1 MEQKI
6 NTGTI
11 FKNDKKTADN
21 QPDYRGKINVEG
33 KELEI
38 SLWVKTAQSGVKY
51 MSAAIKE
58 PWVAPAPAP
67 APAPVLQNTS
77 DKIKSAADELFEDDL
92 PF

>member
-6 NTGTI
+6 NIGAI

-58 PWVAPAPAP
+58 PYVAPAPV
-67 APAPVLQNTS
+67 PAPVLQNTS
-77 DKIKSAADELFEDDL
+77 EKIKSAADELFEDDL

>member
-6 NTGTI
+6 NSGAI

-33 KELEI
+33 KQLEI
-38 SLWVKTAQSGVKY
+38 SLWVRIAQSGVKY

-58 PWVAPAPAP
+58 PYVAPAP
-67 APAPVLQNTS
+67 APAPVLQNTT
-77 DKIKSAADELFEDDL
+77 DKIKSAADEFEDDL

>member
-6 NTGTI
+6 NSGAI

-58 PWVAPAPAP
+58 PYVAPAPV
-67 APAPVLQNTS
+67 PVLQNTS
-77 DKIKSAADELFEDDL
+77 EKIKSVADDLFQDDL

>member
-6 NTGTI
+6 NSGAI

-33 KELEI
+33 KQLEI
-38 SLWVKTAQSGVKY
+38 SLWVRIAQSGVKY

-58 PWVAPAPAP
+58 PYVAPAP
-67 APAPVLQNTS
+67 APAPVLQNTT
-77 DKIKSAADELFEDDL
+77 DKIKSIADEFEDDL

>member
-1 MEQKI
+1 MEQKV

-58 PWVAPAPAP
+58 PYVAP

-77 DKIKSAADELFEDDL
+77 EKIKSAADELFEDDL

>member
-6 NTGTI
+6 NSGAI

-58 PWVAPAPAP
+58 PYVAP

-77 DKIKSAADELFEDDL
+77 EKIKSADEFEDDL

>member
-6 NTGTI
+6 NTGAI

-58 PWVAPAPAP
+58 PWVAPAA
-67 APAPVLQNTS
+67 APVLQNTS
-77 DKIKSAADELFEDDL
+77 DKIKSAADEFEDDL

>member
-6 NTGTI
+6 NSGAI

-38 SLWVKTAQSGVKY
+38 SLWVRTAQSGVKY

-58 PWVAPAPAP
+58 PYVAPAPV
-67 APAPVLQNTS
+67 PVLQNTS
-77 DKIKSAADELFEDDL
+77 EKIKSAADELFEDDL

>member
-1 MEQKI
+1 MEQKV
-6 NTGTI
+6 NSGAI

-58 PWVAPAPAP
+58 PYVAP
-67 APAPVLQNTS
+67 APAPVLQNTT
-77 DKIKSAADELFEDDL
+77 DKIKAADDFEDDL